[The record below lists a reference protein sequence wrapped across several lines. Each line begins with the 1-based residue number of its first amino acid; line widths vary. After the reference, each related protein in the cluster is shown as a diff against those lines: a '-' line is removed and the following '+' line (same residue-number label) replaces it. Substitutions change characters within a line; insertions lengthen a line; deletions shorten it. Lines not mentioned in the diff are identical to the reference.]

1 MSTTADLIVVLKN
14 ELKDIKMTYADLA
27 KELNMS
33 ESSVKR
39 MLAKSD
45 MTLSKIDA
53 ICRVLKLDFA
63 EVAKRVASTQV
74 LLKELTQEQEETVV
88 ADSKLLLVAICALSQ
103 WSLEQIIKD
112 YQITEAQC
120 ISALVALDKI
130 GIIELRSMNRYRLM
144 LAKTFRWKPNGP
156 VMNYFRKHAMTDY
169 FNGNFDKNGESLL
182 LVHGSISKAIAPS
195 FTDRMQKLAQDF
207 AHQHQM
213 DQKLDPKNKQ
223 GYTLVLGM
231 RDWEFAAFTALRRPK
246 D

>member
-14 ELKDIKMTYADLA
+14 ELKDIKMTYAELA
-27 KELNMS
+27 KKLDMS

-39 MLAKSD
+39 MFAKSD

-63 EVAKRVASTQV
+63 EIAKRVASTEV

-88 ADSKLLLVAICALSQ
+88 ADSKLLLVAICVLSQ
-103 WSLEQIIKD
+103 WSWEQIVKD
-112 YQITEAQC
+112 YQITETQC

-130 GIIELRSMNRYRLM
+130 GIIELRPMNRYRLM

-169 FNGNFDKNGESLL
+169 FNGSFDKNGESLL

-213 DQKLDPKNKQ
+213 DQKLDYKNKQ

-231 RDWEFAAFTALRRPK
+231 RDWEFAAFTALRR
-246 D
+246 